1 LVVPGDG
8 RDGEDVP
15 EQAVAI
21 NAAAAASEATE
32 AGWRRTPYSVPH
44 NRGVVAR
51 ERREIPVPSWTAPL
65 FLVLAVLL
73 IPWIVYLGLELPEQA
88 TSAHWDVAWVGFD
101 AMEFVALASTGWL
114 AHRRSTWVEVAATAA
129 AVMLVVDAWFDVVTA
144 NGGWR
149 LTQAIVLGV
158 GIELPLAS
166 ASLYIARHAELV
178 RRRPVNQAHPG
189 RQPERTR

>member
-1 LVVPGDG
+1 MPTW
-8 RDGEDVP
+8 
-15 EQAVAI
+15 
-21 NAAAAASEATE
+21 S
-32 AGWRRTPYSVPH
+32 
-44 NRGVVAR
+44 
-51 ERREIPVPSWTAPL
+51 APL

-73 IPWIVYLGLELPEQA
+73 IPWIVYLGLALPERA
-88 TSAHWDVAWVGFD
+88 TSTHWDVAWVGFD

-114 AHRRSTWVEVAATAA
+114 AHRRSTWVEMSATAA

-144 NGGWR
+144 HSGWD

-158 GIELPLAS
+158 GIELPLAA

-178 RRRPVNQAHPG
+178 RRRPARGAHPG